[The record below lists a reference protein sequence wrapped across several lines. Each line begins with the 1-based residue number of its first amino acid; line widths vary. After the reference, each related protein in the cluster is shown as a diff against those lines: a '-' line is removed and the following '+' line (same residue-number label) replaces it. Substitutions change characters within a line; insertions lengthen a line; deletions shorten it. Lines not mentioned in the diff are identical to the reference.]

1 MRKEAIEKGVERS
14 LKKLGTD
21 YIDIYSLYAVLPGE
35 YEYCQ
40 SEFVPVLEKL
50 RDQGK
55 IRFLGI
61 TERFN
66 ADPRHEMLGR
76 ALHDDVWDVVMVG
89 FNMLNQSAR
98 DRVFKRALERNI
110 GVEVMFAVRLALSKP
125 DRLEEVI
132 RQLVECEQLDPGDLN
147 LDDPLG
153 FLVHEDGAKSV
164 VDAAYRF
171 CRHEP
176 GAHVVLSGTG
186 NIDHMAQ
193 NIDSLLRPP
202 LPEAD
207 LSKLKHIFRKV
218 DSISGQ

>member
-1 MRKEAIEKGVERS
+1 
-14 LKKLGTD
+14 
-21 YIDIYSLYAVLPGE
+21 
-35 YEYCQ
+35 
-40 SEFVPVLEKL
+40 
-50 RDQGK
+50 
-55 IRFLGI
+55 
-61 TERFN
+61 
-66 ADPRHEMLGR
+66 
-76 ALHDDVWDVVMVG
+76 
-89 FNMLNQSAR
+89 
-98 DRVFKRALERNI
+98 
-110 GVEVMFAVRLALSKP
+110 MFAVRLALSRP
-125 DRLEEVI
+125 DRLKEVL

-207 LSKLKHIFRKV
+207 LSKLKHIFRRV